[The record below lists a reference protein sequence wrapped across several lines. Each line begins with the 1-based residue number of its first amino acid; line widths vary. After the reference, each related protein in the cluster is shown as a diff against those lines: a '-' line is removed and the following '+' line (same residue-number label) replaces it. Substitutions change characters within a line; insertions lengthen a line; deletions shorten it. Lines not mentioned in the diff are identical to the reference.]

1 MDDEMSETIDIDVTP
16 MATIALILVVIF
28 ISSGSMWMQPTMKVE
43 LPQAATA
50 ESERKQNVTVSIGPN
65 SEIAI
70 DDVAVTWESLFDGLV
85 LSLESNKDKFVIIR
99 ADKNALYMDIV
110 DVMAWAKQ
118 AGAKS
123 ITIATEQKREKPPAE
138 AS

>member
-1 MDDEMSETIDIDVTP
+1 MEEDLPEVIDIDVTP

-28 ISSGSMWMQPTMKVE
+28 ISSGSMWMQPTMKVS
-43 LPQAATA
+43 LPKASTA

-65 SEIAI
+65 SEISI

-85 LSLESNKDKFVIIR
+85 LSLQSNKDKFVIIR
-99 ADKNALYMDIV
+99 ADKNALYMDIT

-123 ITIATEQKREKPPAE
+123 ITIATEQKHETKE
-138 AS
+138 VK

>member
-1 MDDEMSETIDIDVTP
+1 MDDEIPETIDIDVTP

-50 ESERKQNVTVSIGPN
+50 ESERKQNVTVSIGSN

-70 DDVAVTWESLFDGLV
+70 DDVAVTWESLFDGLI
-85 LSLESNKDKFVIIR
+85 LSLQSNKDKFVIVR

-123 ITIATEQKREKPPAE
+123 ITIATEQKHETKSE
-138 AS
+138 